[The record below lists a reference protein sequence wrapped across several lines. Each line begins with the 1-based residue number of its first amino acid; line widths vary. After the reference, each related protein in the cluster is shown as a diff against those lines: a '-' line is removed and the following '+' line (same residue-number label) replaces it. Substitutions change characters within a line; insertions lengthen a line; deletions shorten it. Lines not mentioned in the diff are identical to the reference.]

1 MGSRCVILIK
11 VGLKKTITKHKVPL
25 KQLNHTI
32 DRYRDVFS
40 NIGLPFGLSFSSYF
54 DDQSHIADNLNILSF
69 DLSNT
74 NAGFAPFAK
83 YAEKMYSI
91 DKMEDVVKEIAINGN
106 R

>member
-1 MGSRCVILIK
+1 M
-11 VGLKKTITKHKVPL
+11 
-25 KQLNHTI
+25 NHTI

-40 NIGLPFGLSFSSYF
+40 NIGLPFELSFSSYF

-69 DLSNT
+69 DPSKT
-74 NAGFAPFAK
+74 NIGFAPFAK
-83 YAEKMYSI
+83 HAEKMYSI